1 MIEITLIYQEREIDL
16 LIPSR
21 ITTKRL
27 RELLIGMFQ
36 ENKLEFPDNA
46 IFSWKDKDFQLGE
59 QDILSDF
66 RISNGD
72 RLELIAEEKQDA

>member
-1 MIEITLIYQEREIDL
+1 MIEITLIYQGREIDL

-21 ITTKRL
+21 ITMKHL
-27 RELLIGMFQ
+27 NELLLGMFQ
-36 ENKLEFPDNA
+36 ENKLEFPSNVR
-46 IFSWKDKDFQLGE
+46 FVWKDKDFQLGE

-72 RLELIAEEKQDA
+72 RLELVVEEKKDA